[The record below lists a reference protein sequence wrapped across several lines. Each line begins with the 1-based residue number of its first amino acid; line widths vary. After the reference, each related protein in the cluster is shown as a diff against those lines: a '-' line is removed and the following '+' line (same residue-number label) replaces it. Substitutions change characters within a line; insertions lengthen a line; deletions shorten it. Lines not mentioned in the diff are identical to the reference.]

1 MTINQFKF
9 KILLLWRAVD
19 PSASDSDAFESAQCD
34 RCMVSDRFTFQIDHL
49 LFSAHCELNR
59 QLMEVFVQI

>member
-1 MTINQFKF
+1 MRSSVHSVTG
-9 KILLLWRAVD
+9 A
-19 PSASDSDAFESAQCD
+19 
-34 RCMVSDRFTFQIDHL
+34 CMVSDRFTFQIDH